1 MIASIPAMASLPKM
15 VLAAAVCSVSE
26 RPPRLLR
33 KLSKTSCRVFI
44 SPLRL
49 VRLMPYRSMAPCIL
63 SVGAARFA
71 REVLRLV
78 PAMEPLTLAFAIR
91 PRARETSSTEYF
103 NAPATG
109 ATYLKDSPIIPTLV
123 FAFALA
129 CARTSAKCPESDA
142 CSPKAVKASV
152 TMSEVVARSSFE
164 AAARLIMPSMPFS
177 ISSVFQPAI
186 AI

>member
-1 MIASIPAMASLPKM
+1 MASIPAMASLPKM
-15 VLAAAVCSVSE
+15 VLAAAVCSVAE

-33 KLSKTSCRVFI
+33 KLSKTSLNDFI

-49 VRLMPYRSMAPCIL
+49 VRLMPYRSMALCIL
-63 SVGAARFA
+63 SVGAAMFA
-71 REVLRLV
+71 RAVFRLV
-78 PAMEPLTLAFAIR
+78 PAMEPLILLFAIR
-91 PRARETSSTEYF
+91 PRARETSSMEYF
-103 NAPATG
+103 KAPATG